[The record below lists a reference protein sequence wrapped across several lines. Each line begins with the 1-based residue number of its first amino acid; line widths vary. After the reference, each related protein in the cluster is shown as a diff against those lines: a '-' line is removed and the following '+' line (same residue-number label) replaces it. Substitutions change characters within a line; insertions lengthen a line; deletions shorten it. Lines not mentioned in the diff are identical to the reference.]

1 MRYGNWNE
9 PMKSGSAPKYFLS
22 LPVNI
27 QLILHKYN
35 TYIRAVKELHDD
47 FVAAENYMHPTKLSE
62 RK

>member
-1 MRYGNWNE
+1 
-9 PMKSGSAPKYFLS
+9 MKSGSAPKYFLS